1 LKHAPPTQ
9 FIANYHFY
17 TKKHLFN
24 TQCQEEIT
32 TEKLETRN
40 HTIEHMENGN
50 AQSTQIFSAAA
61 PNLSPP
67 NRQLEIWTTSS
78 TSDNSYQLDT
88 LFRNLP
94 HFQSFVTPSFWFSKN
109 TTLQN

>member
-1 LKHAPPTQ
+1 MRHPHNSLPTTLFIQKTICSTLSVKKKSRLKQ
-9 FIANYHFY
+9 IEN
-17 TKKHLFN
+17 TKPN
-24 TQCQEEIT
+24 NRT
-32 TEKLETRN
+32 N
-40 HTIEHMENGN
+40 MENGN

-61 PNLSPP
+61 APNLSPP
-67 NRQLEIWTTSS
+67 NRQLENWTTSS

-109 TTLQN
+109 TTL

>member
-1 LKHAPPTQ
+1 
-9 FIANYHFY
+9 
-17 TKKHLFN
+17 
-24 TQCQEEIT
+24 
-32 TEKLETRN
+32 
-40 HTIEHMENGN
+40 MENGN

-67 NRQLEIWTTSS
+67 NRQLEKWTTSS

-109 TTLQN
+109 TTLQD